1 MAYNYQQSPYP
12 QSQYPPSYPPPQG
25 GYPPQSPATAQAP
38 PPGGYPPMQRPSM
51 RPPPPGADP
60 QLWYWFQIV
69 DTDNSG
75 YLTVDELQRALI
87 NGDWTPFNIETVRM
101 MVVMFDTD
109 NTGTIDFNE
118 FTGLWRYIEDWQRCF
133 RTFDTDGSGN
143 IDARELRHALQTF
156 GYNLSEPFVN
166 ILIQKFD
173 RYDHNNIGRGNIT
186 FDNFVQVCATI
197 RSLTMAFQRFD
208 TDGDGVI
215 QIAYEQFLG
224 LVIQQRI

>member
-1 MAYNYQQSPYP
+1 
-12 QSQYPPSYPPPQG
+12 
-25 GYPPQSPATAQAP
+25 
-38 PPGGYPPMQRPSM
+38 M

-69 DTDNSG
+69 DTDASG

-166 ILIQKFD
+166 VLIQKFD
-173 RYDHNNIGRGNIT
+173 RYGMWEGKDVGVCCAESHTHAHMFTSTCAKIRFSHGNMIT
-186 FDNFVQVCATI
+186 NRTWKYHF
-197 RSLTMAFQRFD
+197 
-208 TDGDGVI
+208 
-215 QIAYEQFLG
+215 
-224 LVIQQRI
+224 

>member
-12 QSQYPPSYPPPQG
+12 QAQYPPAYPPQG
-25 GYPPQSPATAQAP
+25 GYPPQSPAQAQP
-38 PPGGYPPMQRPSM
+38 PSGYPPVQRPSM

-69 DTDNSG
+69 DTDASG

-166 ILIQKFD
+166 VLIQKFD
-173 RYDHNNIGRGNIT
+173 RYGRGNIT

>member
-12 QSQYPPSYPPPQG
+12 QSQYPPSYPPAQG

-38 PPGGYPPMQRPSM
+38 PPPGGYPPVQRPSM

-69 DTDNSG
+69 DTDASG
-75 YLTVDELQRALI
+75 QLTVDELQRALI

-143 IDARELRHALQTF
+143 IDARELRHALHTF

-173 RYDHNNIGRGNIT
+173 RYGRGNIT

>member
-1 MAYNYQQSPYP
+1 
-12 QSQYPPSYPPPQG
+12 
-25 GYPPQSPATAQAP
+25 
-38 PPGGYPPMQRPSM
+38 M

-69 DTDNSG
+69 DTDASG

-173 RYDHNNIGRGNIT
+173 RYGMWEGKDVGVCCAESHTHMFTSICAKIRFSHGNMIT
-186 FDNFVQVCATI
+186 NRTWKHHF
-197 RSLTMAFQRFD
+197 
-208 TDGDGVI
+208 
-215 QIAYEQFLG
+215 
-224 LVIQQRI
+224 